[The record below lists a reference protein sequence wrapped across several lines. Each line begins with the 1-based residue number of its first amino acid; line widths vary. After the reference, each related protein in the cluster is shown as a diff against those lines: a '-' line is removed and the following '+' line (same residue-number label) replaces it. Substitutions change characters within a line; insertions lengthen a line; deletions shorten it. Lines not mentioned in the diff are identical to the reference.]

1 MKLTIPKNYIHGRD
15 NRSQE
20 QIQIEGKEIT
30 QICSLNEQQFKP
42 LVEQE
47 SQKQIQKFKND
58 QLEMKL
64 SGGRYLFY
72 TDRTSFL
79 SDLDKSNSKL
89 PVILT
94 VHGIPGTLK
103 DFLSMQQNLQS
114 RLSCRWINFSVP
126 GLDRKDERRGTYQ
139 GYLED
144 TSLLIKDFL
153 DELKIDKVI
162 VIMHSAGGLFGKYF
176 ISQHPNRVRATVQIA
191 SIGIEMW
198 SPLLQENMSLK
209 QFGIDV
215 LKISREEVD
224 TLQFRDQLTQKMDQ
238 LVKSFENKQDKNNNL
253 WKSISIYEHIVLLK
267 AQLLKGGFDQFFAN
281 AKNIDKKIPRFFAYS
296 QKDSLLEERHIQQEI
311 YHSVLSQQTLDFRLK
326 KGSNFDQLFKLRD
339 KQNLLNNFIFSYSD
353 AGHAVQHVKAFDLSV
368 KLVVFINMLDHIET
382 FQKTEKN
389 IQPKPNL

>member
-1 MKLTIPKNYIHGRD
+1 MKVAIPKNYIHGRD

-20 QIQIEGKEIT
+20 QIQIEGKQIS
-30 QICSLNEQQFKP
+30 QICSLNEQLFKP

-47 SQKQIQKFKND
+47 SQKQIQKFKNND
-58 QLEMKL
+58 LEMKL
-64 SGGRYLFY
+64 SGGRYLYY

-79 SDLDKSNSKL
+79 SEEDKSNSKL
-89 PVILT
+89 PIILT
-94 VHGIPGTLK
+94 VHGIPGTLQ

-126 GLDRKDERRGTYQ
+126 GLDGKDERRGTYQ

-162 VIMHSAGGLFGKYF
+162 LIMHSAGGLYGKYF
-176 ISQHPNRVRATVQIA
+176 MYQYPDRVRASVQAA

-198 SPLLQENMSLK
+198 APLLQENLFFK

-215 LKISREEVD
+215 LKITREEVD
-224 TLQFRDQLTQKMDQ
+224 TQQFRDQFTRQMEQ

-253 WKSISIYEHIVLLK
+253 WKAIPIYQHLMLLK

-281 AKNIDKKIPRFFAYS
+281 IKNIDKRIPRFFAFS

-311 YHSVLSQQTLDFRLK
+311 YHSILSQQSFDFRLK
-326 KGSNFDQLFKLRD
+326 EDSNFDQIFKLRD
-339 KQNLLNNFIFSYSD
+339 KQNLLNNFIFSYHD
-353 AGHAVQHVKAFDLSV
+353 AGHGVQHVKAFDISI
-368 KLVVFINMLDHIET
+368 KLMIFIKLLDHMQT
-382 FQKTEKN
+382 FKKTEN
-389 IQPKPNL
+389 NTLLKPNL